1 MPSITSYPPYV
12 FILTN
17 RKVQLRINLQ
27 ILTVKCNHRCDHF
40 YFISQPEYAT
50 IEVGELQFAL
60 AERRVFLRADE
71 VEITLKEI
79 KLLHTLIEQSNRA
92 FARDEL
98 LTLVWGD
105 NYYGSDR
112 AIDDLV
118 KRLRRKIKHLPIDT
132 VWGHGYRLRMERTE
146 Q

>member
-1 MPSITSYPPYV
+1 M
-12 FILTN
+12 
-17 RKVQLRINLQ
+17 
-27 ILTVKCNHRCDHF
+27 
-40 YFISQPEYAT
+40 
-50 IEVGELQFAL
+50 
-60 AERRVFLRADE
+60 RADE